1 MATYYTSL
9 PLTLI
14 RSSEYGEEISSQ
26 CIGFCNGSRPGGSA
40 RLGSRR

>member
-1 MATYYTSL
+1 MATYCTSL
-9 PLTLI
+9 PRTLTDRLS
-14 RSSEYGEEISSQ
+14 REEISSQ